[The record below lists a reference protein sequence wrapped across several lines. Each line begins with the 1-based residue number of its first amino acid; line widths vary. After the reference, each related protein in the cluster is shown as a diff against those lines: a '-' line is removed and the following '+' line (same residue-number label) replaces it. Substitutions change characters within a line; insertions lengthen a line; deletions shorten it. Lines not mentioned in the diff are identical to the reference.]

1 MKKIL
6 VPLAEG
12 AEEMEATI
20 IVDVLRRAK
29 WSVTLA
35 GLQPG
40 LVVCSRGVRIQ
51 PDTEWD
57 LCEPLGYDGIVLPGG
72 LGGAQRLA
80 ADERVLEAVR
90 VYARAN
96 KLVAAICAGPRVLV
110 AAGVLE
116 GRRATLY
123 PGLEVAGAGVEWLDE
138 TVVIDGTIVTS
149 RGPGTAMAFALALIA
164 LAEGTETAEEIRKGL
179 LLP

>member
-12 AEEMEATI
+12 AEEMETTI

-40 LVVCSRGVRIQ
+40 LVTCSRGIRIQ
-51 PDTEWD
+51 PDTGWD
-57 LCEPLGYDGIVLPGG
+57 ACDPRDFDGIVLPGG
-72 LGGAQRLA
+72 LGGAQRLET
-80 ADERVLEAVR
+80 DERVLAAIRDFVEEG
-90 VYARAN
+90 
-96 KLVAAICAGPRVLV
+96 KLVAALCAAPRVLV
-110 AAGVLE
+110 AAGVLA

-123 PGLEVAGAGVEWLDE
+123 PGLEVEGAGVDWRGD
-138 TVVIDGTIVTS
+138 TVVTDGMIVTS
-149 RGPGTAMAFALALIA
+149 RGPGTAMAFALALIGLLESDEQA
-164 LAEGTETAEEIRKGL
+164 NEIRKGL